1 MIRFIKKE
9 AVLCISALAAFISMF
24 FVPPDG
30 QYLGYINYRVLGLLF
45 SLMAVVAGLRGIKVF
60 DIAAKRLAF
69 RCRNMRSL
77 VLVLTALCFFSSMLI
92 TNDVALITFV
102 PLAISVLVI
111 AGGEKYIIYT
121 VILQTVAA
129 NMGSMLTPMGNP
141 QNLYLADFYNMGAAE
156 FFGATVPV
164 CAVSGI
170 LIVLMSLYV
179 KRQPIAVTEDK
190 TDGDKVNK
198 RLLLVYLVLGVLAV
212 LSVFNVVDYRILTV
226 VTLVAAALSDR
237 AVLKRVDYFL
247 LLTFAAFFIFVG
259 NAARIEPVREFMSSL
274 TQGRELVVGALTSQL
289 ISNVPAAAMLS
300 SFTDNGRALLAG
312 VDVGGLGT
320 PVASLASLISYRI
333 YSGYE
338 HSNKGRYMCIFL
350 AVNFAMLAVML
361 AVCMMM
367 GY

>member
-9 AVLCISALAAFISMF
+9 TVLCISALAAFISML

-60 DIAAKRLAF
+60 DIASKRLAF
-69 RCRNMRSL
+69 GCKNMRSL

-111 AGGEKYIIYT
+111 ADGEKYIIYT

-141 QNLYLADFYNMGAAE
+141 QNLYLADFYDMGAAE
-156 FFGATVPV
+156 FFGTTVPV
-164 CAVSGI
+164 CAISGI
-170 LIVLMSLYV
+170 LIALMSLYV
-179 KRQPIAVTEDK
+179 KRQPIEVKEAK
-190 TDGDKVNK
+190 TDGDRVNK
-198 RLLLVYLVLGVLAV
+198 RLLLMYLALGSLAI
-212 LSVFNVVDYRILTV
+212 LSVFNAVDYRVLT
-226 VTLVAAALSDR
+226 AAALVSAAIFDR

-247 LLTFAAFFIFVG
+247 LLTFAAFFVFVG
-259 NAARIEPVREFMSSL
+259 NAARLEPVREFMSGL
-274 TQGRELVVGALTSQL
+274 TQGRELVVGALTSQI

-300 SFTDNGRALLAG
+300 SFTDNGRALLVG

-320 PVASLASLISYRI
+320 PVASLASLISWRI
-333 YSGYE
+333 YSAYE
-338 HSNKGRYMCIFL
+338 HSSKGRYMLVFL

-361 AVCMMM
+361 AACMMM